1 MKRALP
7 VSLGV
12 VFAAATAV
20 ALAAIQKVPDDGPP
34 PGPALADA
42 ASKLLAALTPEQRK
56 KMTFTLED
64 AHRVEWFFVP
74 LARKGVPLKELT
86 PAQRPLVMALLKAGL
101 GQVGFKMTTEI
112 IELDKVLAEIE
123 KDPVRRDPEKYYVS
137 IFGTPSPTGTWGWRF
152 EGHHVSH
159 NFTIAAGKLYA
170 TTPQFLGANPA
181 EVRVDGPF
189 KGRRVLAAE
198 EDLGRDLVTALDP
211 QQRAQAIFAKEAP
224 AEIITKNDPKI
235 DPLAPAGI
243 AAKAMTEAQR
253 GLLRSLLVQHTVR
266 LHSALGKERLD
277 KVMKAGLEKVY
288 FAWAGGIARGE
299 KYYYRLQGPTFLVE
313 VDNTQNNGN
322 HIHTVWRD
330 FAGDFGRDILREH
343 YKTAH
348 ATK

>member
-7 VSLGV
+7 VFLGV
-12 VFAAATAV
+12 VFVAATAV

-34 PGPALADA
+34 PGPALAEA
-42 ASKLLAALTPEQRK
+42 ASKLLAALSPEQKK

-74 LARKGVPLKELT
+74 IARKGVPLKELT
-86 PAQRPLVMALLKAGL
+86 AAQRPLVLALLRAGL
-101 GQVGFKMTTEI
+101 GQAGYKMTTEI
-112 IELDKVLAEIE
+112 MELDKVLAEIE
-123 KDPVRRDPEKYYVS
+123 KDPVKRDPEKYYVS

-159 NFTIAAGKLYA
+159 NFTIASGKLIA

-198 EDLGRDLVTALDP
+198 EDLGRNLITALDP
-211 QQRAQAIFAKEAP
+211 QQRTQAIFSKEAP
-224 AEIITKNDPKI
+224 PEIITKNEPKI
-235 DPLAPAGI
+235 DPLVPTGVPG
-243 AAKAMTEAQR
+243 KSLTEAQR
-253 GLLRSLLVQHTVR
+253 ALLKSLLTQHALR
-266 LHSALGKERLD
+266 LHATLGKERLD
-277 KVMKAGLEKVY
+277 KAMKAGLEKVY

-299 KYYYRLQGPTFLVE
+299 KYYYRVQGPTFLIE

-330 FAGDFGRDILREH
+330 FDGDFGRDLLREH
-343 YKTAH
+343 YKVAH
-348 ATK
+348 

>member
-12 VFAAATAV
+12 VFVAATAV
-20 ALAAIQKVPDDGPP
+20 ALAAIQKQPDDAP

-42 ASKLLAALTPEQRK
+42 ATRLLAALSPEQRK
-56 KMTFTLED
+56 KMSFTLED

-86 PAQRPLVMALLKAGL
+86 AAQRPLVMALLRAGL
-101 GQVGFKMTTEI
+101 GPVGYKMTTEI
-112 IELDKVLAEIE
+112 TELDNVLREIE
-123 KDPVRRDPEKYYVS
+123 KDPVKRDPEKYYVS

-159 NFTIAAGKLYA
+159 NFTIAGGKLIA

-181 EVRVDGPF
+181 EVRVEGPY

-198 EDLGRDLVTALDP
+198 EDLGRNLLTALDA
-211 QQRAQAIFAKEAP
+211 QQRAQTIIAKEAP
-224 AEIITKNDPKI
+224 AEIVTKNEPKI

-243 AAKAMTEAQR
+243 AASKMTEAQR
-253 GLLRSLLVQHTVR
+253 ALLKSLIVQHTVR
-266 LHSALGKERLD
+266 LHAALAKERLD
-277 KVMKAGLEKVY
+277 KVTKAGLDKVY
-288 FAWAGGIARGE
+288 FAWAGGIAKGE

-330 FAGDFGRDILREH
+330 FDGDFGRDILREH
-343 YKTAH
+343 LRDAH
-348 ATK
+348 AAH

>member
-7 VSLGV
+7 VFLGV
-12 VFAAATAV
+12 VFVAATPAAV
-20 ALAAIQKVPDDGPP
+20 SMTKASDDGPF
-34 PGPALADA
+34 PGPALAKA
-42 ASKLLAALTPEQRK
+42 ANELLASLTPEQKK
-56 KMTFTLED
+56 KMTFTFED

-74 LARKGVPLKELT
+74 IARKGVPLKELT
-86 PAQRPLVMALLKAGL
+86 PAQRPLVYALLKAGL
-101 GQVGFKMTTEI
+101 GQVGYRMTTEI
-112 IELDKVLAEIE
+112 TELDKVLAEIE

-159 NFTIAAGKLYA
+159 NFTIAGGKLIA

-198 EDLGRDLVTALDP
+198 EDLGRNLVTALDEK
-211 QQRAQAIFAKEAP
+211 QRAQAIFNKEAP
-224 AEIITKNDPKI
+224 AEIVTKNEPKI
-235 DPLAPAGI
+235 DPLAPTGI
-243 AAKAMTEAQR
+243 AAKTMTEAQR
-253 GLLRSLLVQHTVR
+253 VLLLSLIQQHNLR
-266 LHSALGKERLD
+266 LHSALGKERMD
-277 KVMKAGLEKVY
+277 RATKAGLEKVY

-299 KYYYRLQGPTFLVE
+299 KYYYRVQGPTFLIE

-330 FAGDFGRDILREH
+330 FDRDFGRDLLREH
-343 YKTAH
+343 LKSAH
-348 ATK
+348 GL

>member
-1 MKRALP
+1 MKRAVP

-12 VFAAATAV
+12 IFVAAAATAV
-20 ALAAIQKVPDDGPP
+20 AMSLAPKVPDDGPP
-34 PGPALADA
+34 PGPALAEA
-42 ASKLLAALTPEQRK
+42 ANKLLAALTPEQKK
-56 KMTFTLED
+56 KMTFSLED

-74 LARKGVPLKELT
+74 LARKGVTLKELT
-86 PAQRPLVMALLKAGL
+86 PAQRPLVMALLRAGV
-101 GQVGFKMTTEI
+101 GQVGYKLTTDI
-112 IELDKVLAEIE
+112 MELDKVLAEVE
-123 KDPVRRDPEKYYVS
+123 KDPVKRDPEKYYVS
-137 IFGTPSPTGTWGWRF
+137 IFGTPSSTGTWGWRF

-159 NFTIAAGKLYA
+159 NFTIASGKLIA

-198 EDLGRDLVTALDP
+198 EDLGRGLVTALDP

-224 AEIITKNDPKI
+224 PEIVTKNEPKI

-243 AAKAMTEAQR
+243 AAKSMTDGQR
-253 GLLRSLLVQHTVR
+253 SLLKSLLVQHSLR

-277 KVMKAGLEKVY
+277 RAMKAGLEKIY
-288 FAWAGGIARGE
+288 FAWAGGLARGE
-299 KYYYRLQGPTFLVE
+299 KYYYRVQGPTFLIE

-330 FAGDFGRDILREH
+330 FDGDFGRDLLREH
-343 YKTAH
+343 YRAAH
-348 ATK
+348 